1 MAILRGLFWHASF
14 VFGTIA
20 SDCILPAMSNSSENP
35 HKYYFFQV
43 LYWLHLWLAFCLELT
58 VYPLVN
64 IRNGL
69 FLTCL
74 LMKILLPIVSTAV
87 PPLRFFFLSGVNLL
101 HQVLVLFSKEPQHLP
116 REIQTETSSMMFCF
130 SNCGRCCQICSFVHR
145 RVVIEWWWN
154 RLLLPCSLGYLQRW
168 SVVIST
174 SY

>member
-87 PPLRFFFLSGVNLL
+87 PPLYVFFCLLLVSYIRFLSFSQRNLNICHVRFRL
-101 HQVLVLFSKEPQHLP
+101 KPPRWCFVSQIVAGAARFVVLS
-116 REIQTETSSMMFCF
+116 TE
-130 SNCGRCCQICSFVHR
+130 
-145 RVVIEWWWN
+145 E
-154 RLLLPCSLGYLQRW
+154 L
-168 SVVIST
+168 
-174 SY
+174 